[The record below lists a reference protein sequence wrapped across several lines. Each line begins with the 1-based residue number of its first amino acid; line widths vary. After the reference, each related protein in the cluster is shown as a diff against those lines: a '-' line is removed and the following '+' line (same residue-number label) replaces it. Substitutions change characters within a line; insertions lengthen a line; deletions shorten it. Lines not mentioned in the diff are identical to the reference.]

1 MAKKKK
7 SVKKGLII
15 GISSVVV
22 LLAAAYAGVG
32 YYFHDHFYPGTVIN
46 ETNFSLGTVEAA
58 EAKIKEE
65 AEDYLLAVHDREDR
79 VSYISGSDIDYHY
92 ESDGSIQKMMD
103 DQNSMLWPLHIGK
116 EHSHTVEVKM
126 TYDESKLVT
135 LVEAMDCFK
144 EENIVKPED
153 AYLKYTENGYEIV
166 PEKQGSQPLEEQ
178 IMLDVKAAIDSRQS
192 VLRLSDND
200 YVQPSVTSDDPKLQE
215 KLQVTEKYKNMSIT
229 YEIEG
234 SEQVLDG
241 TTILSWLTINDD
253 LSVTVDSDM
262 ATSYAQQLASKYNT
276 YAATRSFETTAGDT
290 VKIGGGDYGWVI
302 SKTKET
308 EQLKQDLAGGAPVE
322 REPIYEQRAKQ
333 RTPDDIGNTY
343 VEIDYTKQHLW
354 FYKDGSLFLESDIVS
369 GNLSADNGSVDG
381 VFKIVYKQKDAT
393 LVGETYRSAVNY
405 FMPFAYNI
413 GLHDASWQTEF
424 GGDRYKTAGSHG
436 CINLPPD
443 IAKTIFEN
451 IETGTPVIAYYRE
464 PVTLTNNAAK
474 MSNAYSYV
482 KPDDGTAAQ

>member
-15 GISSVVV
+15 GISSVAV

-46 ETNFSLGTVEAA
+46 ETNFSLGTGEAA

-153 AYLKYTENGYEIV
+153 AYLKCTENGYEIV

-178 IMLDVKAAIDSRQS
+178 ITLDVKAAIDSRQS

-215 KLQVTEKYKNMSIT
+215 KFQVTEKYKNMSIT

-262 ATSYAQQLASKYNT
+262 AASYAQQLASKYNT

-302 SKTKET
+302 NKKGEAA
-308 EQLKQDLAGGAPVE
+308 QIVE
-322 REPIYEQRAKQ
+322 DIKNGESVTREPKYEQRAFVEGA
-333 RTPDDIGNTY
+333 DDIGNTY
-343 VEIDYTKQHLW
+343 IEIDYTNQHLW
-354 FYKDGSLFLESDIVS
+354 YYKDGSLVVDSDLVS
-369 GNLSADNGSVDG
+369 GNLNNGNGSPDG
-381 VFKIVYKQKDAT
+381 VFKVISRQSPAT
-393 LVGETYRSAVNY
+393 LKGEDYESDVTY
-405 FMPFAYNI
+405 FMPFAYNV
-413 GLHDASWQTEF
+413 GLHDASWRSSF
-424 GGDRYKTAGSHG
+424 GGSIYKNGGSHG
-436 CINLPPD
+436 CINLPYD
-443 IAKTIFEN
+443 AADTIYKNVEL
-451 IETGTPVIAYYRE
+451 GTPVVAYYRE
-464 PVTLTNNAAK
+464 DVKLTSNNAK
-474 MSNAYSYV
+474 VSNAYSYSS
-482 KPDDGTAAQ
+482 K